1 MKRIFETIKDGI
13 AEAIFPSNIYCICCG
28 SLIDKSR
35 PYALCDLCV
44 KKFHWITGRT
54 CEKCGKALPDTY
66 RGRMCYDCM
75 RIDHA
80 FERGFSCLM
89 YGLHEREVLLD
100 LKYNGKGYLAAKFG
114 DILYDR
120 ISCED
125 IRPDVIIPV
134 PISAGRLKKRGYNQ
148 SALMARQLSKRW
160 GVPIDEGILVR
171 RKETMLLRSLNPADR
186 RLALDGAFEVPHRVN
201 VNRKNGCSG
210 AGPDPGLAGKH
221 ILLID
226 DIYTTG
232 ATVDACS
239 SVLLE
244 AGAAKVY
251 VLTLASGGNRRPE
264 QDEETTQ

>member
-1 MKRIFETIKDGI
+1 MKRVFENIKDGI

-44 KKFHWITGRT
+44 KKFHWITERT
-54 CEKCGKALPDTY
+54 CDKCGKALPDTY
-66 RGRMCYDCM
+66 RGRLCYDCM
-75 RIDHA
+75 RIDHT
-80 FERGFSCLM
+80 FEKGFSCLT

-100 LKYNGKGYLAAKFG
+100 LKYNGKGYLAEKFG

-125 IRPDVIIPV
+125 IHPDVIIPV

-171 RKETMLLRSLNPADR
+171 RKETILLRSLNPADR
-186 RLALDGAFEVPHRVN
+186 RLALDGAFEVTANSR
-201 VNRKNGCSG
+201 
-210 AGPDPGLAGKH
+210 LAGKEV
-221 ILLID
+221 LLID

-232 ATVDACS
+232 ATVDICS
-239 SVLLE
+239 SVIMD

-251 VLTLASGGNRRPE
+251 VLTLASGGNRRPQ
-264 QDEETTQ
+264 QDE

>member
-1 MKRIFETIKDGI
+1 MKNIIETIKEGF

-80 FERGFSCLM
+80 FERGFSCLI

-125 IRPDVIIPV
+125 IHPDVIIPV

-160 GVPIDEGILVR
+160 GVTIDEGILVR
-171 RKETMLLRSLNPADR
+171 RRDTTLLRSLNPADR
-186 RLALDGAFEVPHRVN
+186 RLALDGAFEVITNSR
-201 VNRKNGCSG
+201 
-210 AGPDPGLAGKH
+210 LAGKEV
-221 ILLID
+221 LLID

-232 ATVDACS
+232 ATVDICS
-239 SVLLE
+239 SVLMD

-251 VLTLASGGNRRPE
+251 VLTLASGGNRRPH
-264 QDEETTQ
+264 QDE

>member
-1 MKRIFETIKDGI
+1 MKRIIESIKEGI

-28 SLIDKSR
+28 SLIDSSR
-35 PYALCDLCV
+35 QYALCDVCV

-66 RGRMCYDCM
+66 RGRLCYDCM
-75 RIDHA
+75 RLDHA
-80 FERGFSCLM
+80 FEKGFSCLT

-100 LKYNGKGYLAAKFG
+100 HKYNGKGYLAAKFG

-125 IRPDVIIPV
+125 IQPDVIIPV

-160 GVPIDEGILVR
+160 GVPIDESILVR
-171 RKETMLLRSLNPADR
+171 RKETTLLRSLNPADR
-186 RLALDGAFEVPHRVN
+186 RLALDGAFQVTLTGRSSEANQTDR
-201 VNRKNGCSG
+201 R
-210 AGPDPGLAGKH
+210 LAGRTV
-221 ILLID
+221 LLID

-232 ATVDACS
+232 ATVDTCS
-239 SVLLE
+239 SVLMD
-244 AGAAKVY
+244 AGADKVY
-251 VLTLASGGNRRPE
+251 VLTLMSGGNRRPK
-264 QDEETTQ
+264 EE

>member
-66 RGRMCYDCM
+66 RGKLCYDCM
-75 RIDHA
+75 RIDHV
-80 FERGFSCLM
+80 FEKGFSCLT

-100 LKYNGKGYLAAKFG
+100 LKYNGRGYLAAKFG

-125 IRPDVIIPV
+125 IHPDVIIPV

-160 GVPIDEGILVR
+160 GVPIDEGTLVR
-171 RKETMLLRSLNPADR
+171 RKDTMLLRSLNPADR
-186 RLALDGAFEVPHRVN
+186 RLALDGAFEVTANSR
-201 VNRKNGCSG
+201 
-210 AGPDPGLAGKH
+210 LAGKEV
-221 ILLID
+221 LLID

-232 ATVDACS
+232 ATVDICS
-239 SVLLE
+239 SVLMD

-251 VLTLASGGNRRPE
+251 VLTLASGGNRRPQ
-264 QDEETTQ
+264 QDE

>member
-1 MKRIFETIKDGI
+1 MNRIFENIKDGI

-44 KKFHWITGRT
+44 KKFHWIAGRT

-66 RGRMCYDCM
+66 RGRLCYDCI
-75 RIDHA
+75 RLDHV
-80 FERGFSCLM
+80 FEKGFSCLT

-100 LKYNGKGYLAAKFG
+100 HKYNGKGYMAAKFG

-134 PISAGRLKKRGYNQ
+134 PISEGRLKKRGYNQ

-160 GVPIDEGILVR
+160 GVPMDESILVR
-171 RKETMLLRSLNPADR
+171 KKETTLLRSLNPADR
-186 RLALDGAFEVPHRVN
+186 RLVLSGAFAVRGRGKDFDE
-201 VNRKNGCSG
+201 KSSG
-210 AGPDPGLAGKH
+210 MHDDPRLTGKSV
-221 ILLID
+221 LLID

-232 ATVDACS
+232 ATVDTCS
-239 SVLLE
+239 SVLMA
-244 AGAAKVY
+244 AGADKVY
-251 VLTLASGGNRRPE
+251 VLTLMSGGNRRPDIE
-264 QDEETTQ
+264 SDTEK